1 MTTIYITLGVVYL
14 LFVSLLFWYG
24 RRLKDEELDERT
36 YKKAMTLLLA
46 LTPVWPLGVLAMIMA
61 VA

>member
-14 LFVSLLFWYG
+14 LFISLLFWYG
-24 RRLKDEELDERT
+24 PRLKGEELDEKT
-36 YKKAMTLLLA
+36 YKRAMTLLLV
-46 LTPVWPLGVLAMIMA
+46 LTPVWPIGVLAMIMA